1 MSLPPWETQN
11 STSIV
16 MSRSFD
22 ILEFLLKPLN
32 YSQIVIIVFLA
43 LSFLLLA
50 VGIIEVR
57 RSIRNRIRKP
67 I

>member
-32 YSQIVIIVFLA
+32 YSQIVIIVFLT

-50 VGIIEVR
+50 VGIIEVC
-57 RSIRNRIRKP
+57 RSFRNRIRKP

>member
-32 YSQIVIIVFLA
+32 YSQIVIIIFLT

-57 RSIRNRIRKP
+57 RSFRNRIRKP

>member
-32 YSQIVIIVFLA
+32 YSQIVIIVFLT

-50 VGIIEVR
+50 VGIIEVHK
-57 RSIRNRIRKP
+57 SFRNRIRKP